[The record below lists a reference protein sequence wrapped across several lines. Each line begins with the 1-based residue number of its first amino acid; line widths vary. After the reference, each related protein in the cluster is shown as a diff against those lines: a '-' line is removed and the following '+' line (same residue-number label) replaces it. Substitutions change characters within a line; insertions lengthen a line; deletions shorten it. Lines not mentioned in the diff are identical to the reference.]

1 MVGELSTTRILDD
14 SSTADGGGMTSE
26 TAMELNTGKME
37 NNNMMEVGRKERGK
51 VKELC
56 MILTEKYSSSVSSR
70 MTG

>member
-1 MVGELSTTRILDD
+1 
-14 SSTADGGGMTSE
+14 MTSE